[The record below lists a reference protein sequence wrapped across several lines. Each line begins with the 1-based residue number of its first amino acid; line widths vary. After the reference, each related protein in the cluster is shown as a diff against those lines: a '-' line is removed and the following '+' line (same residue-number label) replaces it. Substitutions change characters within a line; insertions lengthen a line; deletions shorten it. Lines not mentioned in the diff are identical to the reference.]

1 MSWWFFAIFGPL
13 MAASY
18 FFCGE
23 DSSWRNMRSSFDSD
37 LDRDGRTEFSRFLRS
52 KDAVPDPRVAP
63 AVTHWA
69 ESTLRQQ
76 RCVWDRVTNWAWV
89 VWISAGV
96 ATAVAFGTPRDVAVH
111 LIVFDLMLF
120 VAALNRFAKRRAQAV
135 LAGAGR

>member
-1 MSWWFFAIFGPL
+1 

-23 DSSWRNMRSSFDSD
+23 DSSLRNIRSSFDSD
-37 LDRDGRTEFSRFLRS
+37 LNLDRDGRTEFSRFLRS
-52 KDAVPDPRVAP
+52 KEARPDPRIAP
-63 AVTHWA
+63 AVVHWA
-69 ESTLRQQ
+69 EITLRQD

-96 ATAVAFGTPRDVAVH
+96 ATALAFGKPRDVAVH

-120 VAALNRFAKRRAQAV
+120 VAALNRFAKRRARAV